1 MSTMNNL
8 SPWKGVLS
16 GTGAAILANVL
27 VYPLDIVKT
36 RLQIQVQ
43 KRDRNGDGKNDCGS
57 ELENGPQYNNAMD
70 AVFKIIREDGFPGL
84 YSGLGSSVL
93 GTASMNFAYF
103 YWSVTARILYGAMLK
118 ARGCADANSIV
129 KELGLGAAGGA
140 MAQLC
145 TTPISVIS
153 TRQQMGT
160 KFTGKESIWKSTKA
174 ILESDDGWAGLWTG
188 LKVNLILVI
197 NPMITYGVYQWL
209 RNILV
214 NLRKEL
220 GSFDAFGELLMTLK
234 LFPSTL

>member
-1 MSTMNNL
+1 MVQIPHPTPGSL
-8 SPWKGVLS
+8 SNS
-16 GTGAAILANVL
+16 SS
-27 VYPLDIVKT
+27 VKT

-43 KRDRNGDGKNDCGS
+43 KRDRDETNDDGT
-57 ELENGPQYNNAMD
+57 ENGPRYNNAVD
-70 AVFKIIREDGFPGL
+70 ALFKIVKEDGFPGL

-103 YWSVTARILYGAMLK
+103 YWSAAARILYGAILK
-118 ARGCADANSIV
+118 AHGRADANSIV

-145 TTPISVIS
+145 TTPISVVS
-153 TRQQMGT
+153 TRQQLGV
-160 KFTGKESIWKSTKA
+160 KAAGKESTWRSMKA
-174 ILESDDGWAGLWTG
+174 ILESDDGWTGLWTG

-214 NLRKEL
+214 NVRKEL
-220 GSFDAFGELLMTLK
+220 GSFDAFSEL
-234 LFPSTL
+234 